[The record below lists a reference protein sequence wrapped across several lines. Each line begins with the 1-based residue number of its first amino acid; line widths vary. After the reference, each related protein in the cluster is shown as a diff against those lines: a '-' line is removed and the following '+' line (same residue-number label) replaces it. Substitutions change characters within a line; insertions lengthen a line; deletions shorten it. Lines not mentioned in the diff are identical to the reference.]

1 MDVEYIDVLDVSL
14 FGKMASSSKDKLCEL
29 AAGLKIDPEPL
40 KNKRKS
46 EIIKTI
52 RTHIDEKLDN
62 AEAAQQK
69 SILETCL
76 EIVKDGGESS
86 ELMINAMGIAGESQ
100 EKLDENAN
108 ENVNEMLEN
117 SVGHVTNNPTR
128 LGVIRKDFTISGKI
142 GDSDSDKDIGY
153 LGTVRQIEDGLKRGY
168 SENEVIAAVI
178 KTITPK
184 ILRNYISMVKNLT
197 IPKLFNI
204 LRLHYKEQSAT
215 ELYQSLVSMKQ
226 EKKEDASTFIMR
238 ALETR
243 EKILFAARGEE
254 SVSYD
259 YKTVQSL
266 CIATIESGIDE
277 DIASIIRP
285 FLQINTSDMLLL
297 SEVNKAEETLK
308 ARKKKHDMRRV
319 STVSSIE
326 STSDNTEIKTM
337 LTSLQK
343 QINAIESNQKI
354 EKSRIQITPQQSR
367 LSSAMLTPN
376 DVRQINAGVGG
387 RESMLNSQEVQ
398 QINAQAR
405 MFSPRQ
411 TPFSHNATPS
421 GVHQNVPNNAVQ
433 GPRQRGVCHAC
444 HSNGRNDCHHC
455 FRCGSSDHVARGCR
469 VRNNWH
475 TSSLNS
481 GGLVE
486 RGRQSQN

>member
-1 MDVEYIDVLDVSL
+1 MDVEYLDVLDVSL

-40 KNKRKS
+40 KDKRKS

-86 ELMINAMGIAGESQ
+86 ELMINAMGVAGESQ

-108 ENVNEMLEN
+108 ENVNEMFET

-215 ELYQSLVSMKQ
+215 ERYQSLVQMKQ
-226 EKKEDASTFIMR
+226 EKKKMPP
-238 ALETR
+238 L
-243 EKILFAARGEE
+243 
-254 SVSYD
+254 
-259 YKTVQSL
+259 SL
-266 CIATIESGIDE
+266 CVRLKQGRKYYSRRGAKNPYLTITKQSN
-277 DIASIIRP
+277 
-285 FLQINTSDMLLL
+285 LY
-297 SEVNKAEETLK
+297 
-308 ARKKKHDMRRV
+308 V
-319 STVSSIE
+319 S
-326 STSDNTEIKTM
+326 
-337 LTSLQK
+337 LP
-343 QINAIESNQKI
+343 SN
-354 EKSRIQITPQQSR
+354 
-367 LSSAMLTPN
+367 
-376 DVRQINAGVGG
+376 
-387 RESMLNSQEVQ
+387 
-398 QINAQAR
+398 
-405 MFSPRQ
+405 
-411 TPFSHNATPS
+411 
-421 GVHQNVPNNAVQ
+421 
-433 GPRQRGVCHAC
+433 
-444 HSNGRNDCHHC
+444 
-455 FRCGSSDHVARGCR
+455 
-469 VRNNWH
+469 
-475 TSSLNS
+475 
-481 GGLVE
+481 LV
-486 RGRQSQN
+486 